1 MQFKNPEILYLL
13 FLLIIPIL
21 IHLFQ
26 LQKFQKIAFT
36 NVKLLKEIEQQ
47 TRKSSQLKK
56 LLILLSRLFLFACL
70 IFAFAQPFFSKEKSP
85 INKDTF
91 IYVDNSLSMQA
102 KGENG
107 ELLQKVKTDL
117 IKNLSN
123 KKSDFTLITNNQ
135 TFNNVNI
142 TDIKNNIINMD
153 YYPIKKELNT
163 LLLQIQ
169 SLQNK
174 KIKNHRNVLLISD
187 FQNINIPKNTSNF
200 DSLTT
205 YSLIQTLP
213 NNFKNIALDSVWIKD
228 QNKDNIQIKAI
239 IKSYQLAI
247 ENLSISLFIN
257 NKLFGKTTVNL
268 DKDSQA
274 EIDFSI
280 PNTKNSQGKLSLND
294 NKLMFDNTLY
304 FNIADKEKTPVL
316 VIGENSDFLSRIY
329 TDDDFYYL
337 ETSLDNLDYGSI
349 IKQDLII
356 LNELNSIPN
365 SLSITLKNYAS
376 NGGNMVVI
384 PSLKSDITTYNKLF
398 TDLNLGKINSF
409 NKTTKA
415 ITTINYNHPFFKN
428 VFQKQI
434 TNFQYPSVKTYFE
447 TDFKSATS
455 LLQFEDKSDFISE
468 IKLKNSRLYWISS
481 PLNSNNSNFIS
492 SPLIV
497 PVFYNFSIKNTT
509 QKQLFYTVGLKN
521 EILVKSNN
529 QNDDAVHLVKN
540 DIDFIPLQSKT
551 ANHLT
556 IETDNYPL
564 KDGLYQLKRKEK
576 VIQHIAYNYNREEGN
591 LAYYPIDKFVKS
603 YNNIQYFTSLNEALK
618 QLNDQNKNKN
628 LWQLFIIFALL
639 FLGLEIILQK
649 FFKS

>member
-26 LQKFQKIAFT
+26 LQKFQKVAFT

-56 LLILLSRLFLFACL
+56 LLILLSRLFLFTSL
-70 IFAFAQPFFSKEKSP
+70 IIAFAQPFFSKEKNSV
-85 INKDTF
+85 NKDTF
-91 IYVDNSLSMQA
+91 IYIDNSLSMQA

-123 KKSDFTLITNNQ
+123 KKSNFTLITNNQ
-135 TFNNVNI
+135 IFNNVNI
-142 TDIKNNIINMD
+142 TDIKNNIINID

-163 LLLQIQ
+163 ILLQIQ

-174 KIKNHRNVLLISD
+174 KIKNHKNILLISD
-187 FQNINIPKNTSNF
+187 FQNTNIGLNTTNF

-205 YSLIQTLP
+205 YSLAQTLP
-213 NNFKNIALDSVWIKD
+213 NNLKNIALDSVWVKD
-228 QNKDNIQIKAI
+228 QNKDNIQIKAV

-268 DKDSQA
+268 DKNSQA
-274 EIDFSI
+274 EIEFSI
-280 PNTKNSQGKLSLND
+280 PNTKNIQGKLSLND
-294 NKLMFDNTLY
+294 NKLLFDNTLY
-304 FNIADKEKTPVL
+304 FNITDKEKVNVL
-316 VIGENSDFLSRIY
+316 AIGDNSKFLSKIY
-329 TDDDFYYL
+329 TDDDFNFI
-337 ETSLDNLDYGSI
+337 TTTINDLDYNLI
-349 IKQDLII
+349 TKQEVVV
-356 LNELNSIPN
+356 LNELKKIPKALI
-365 SLSITLKNYAS
+365 STLYNYAID
-376 NGGNMVVI
+376 GGNIVVI
-384 PSLKSDITTYNKLF
+384 PSLESDITTYNKLF
-398 TDLNLGKINSF
+398 SDLNLGEIKSF
-409 NKTTKA
+409 NKATKA
-415 ITTINYNHPFFKN
+415 ITTINYSHPFFKN

-455 LLQFEDKSDFISE
+455 LLQFEDKSDFISK
-468 IKLKNSRLYWISS
+468 IKLKNSNLYWIASS
-481 PLNSNNSNFIS
+481 LNSNNSNFIS
-492 SPLIV
+492 SPLVV
-497 PVFYNFSIKNTT
+497 PIFFNFSLKNTI
-509 QKQLFYTVGLKN
+509 QKQLYYTIGKKN
-521 EILVKSNN
+521 EILLKSNI
-529 QNDDAVHLVKN
+529 QNDDVVHLVKN
-540 DIDFIPLQSKT
+540 DKDFFPLQSKT
-551 ANHLT
+551 ANHLK

-564 KDGLYQLKRKEK
+564 TDGIYQIKRKEK
-576 VIQHIAYNYNREEGN
+576 VIQNVAYNYNREESN
-591 LAYYPIDKFVKS
+591 LSYYPIDKFVENHS
-603 YNNIQYFTSLNEALK
+603 NIKYFSSVNKALK
-618 QLNDQNKNKN
+618 QINDQNKNKN

-649 FFKS
+649 FLKS

>member
-1 MQFKNPEILYLL
+1 MQFKNPEILYFL

-26 LQKFQKIAFT
+26 LQKFEKVAFT
-36 NVKLLKEIEQQ
+36 NVKLLKEIKQQ

-56 LLILLSRLFLFACL
+56 LLILLSRLLLFTSL
-70 IFAFAQPFFSKEKSP
+70 IIAFAQPFFSKEKSHVK
-85 INKDTF
+85 KDTF

-123 KKSDFTLITNNQ
+123 KKSNFTLITNNQ
-135 TFNNVNI
+135 IFNNVNI
-142 TDIKNNIINMD
+142 ADVKNSIINID

-163 LLLQIQ
+163 ILLQIQ

-174 KIKNHRNVLLISD
+174 KIKNKNNILLISD
-187 FQNINIPKNTSNF
+187 FQNINTTLNAINF

-205 YSLIQTLP
+205 YSLIQTIP
-213 NNFKNIALDSVWIKD
+213 NNLQNIVLDSVWIKD
-228 QNKDNIQIKAI
+228 QNKDNIQIKAA

-268 DKDSQA
+268 EKNSQA
-274 EIDFSI
+274 EIEFSI
-280 PNTKNSQGKLSLND
+280 PNTKNIKCKLSLND
-294 NKLMFDNTLY
+294 NKLLFDNTLY
-304 FNIADKEKTPVL
+304 FNIPNKEKIRVL
-316 VIGENSDFLSRIY
+316 AIGKNSGFLSRIY
-329 TDDDFYYL
+329 TRNDFDFI

-356 LNELNSIPN
+356 LNELNNLPN
-365 SLSITLKNYAS
+365 SLSVTLKNYAL
-376 NGGNMVVI
+376 NRGNIVVI
-384 PSLKSDITTYNKLF
+384 PSLESDISTYNKLF

-409 NKTTKA
+409 KKEVKA
-415 ITTINYNHPFFKN
+415 VTTINYNHSFFKN
-428 VFQKQI
+428 VFQNQI
-434 TNFQYPSVKTYFE
+434 TNFQYPTVKTYFE

-468 IKLKNSRLYWISS
+468 IKLKNSKLYWIASS
-481 PLNSNNSNFIS
+481 LKSSNSNFIS
-492 SPLIV
+492 SPLVV
-497 PVFYNFSIKNTT
+497 PVFYNFSIKNTI
-509 QKQLFYTVGLKN
+509 QKQLFYTIGQKN
-521 EILVKSNN
+521 KILLKSNN
-529 QNDDAVHLVKN
+529 QNNDAVHLVKN
-540 DIDFIPLQSKT
+540 DTDFIPLQSKT
-551 ANHLT
+551 ANHLK

-564 KDGLYQLKRKEK
+564 KDGLYQIKRKENI
-576 VIQHIAYNYNREEGN
+576 IQHIAYNYNREESD
-591 LAYYPIDKFVKS
+591 LAFYPIDKYIKN
-603 YNNIQYFTSLNEALK
+603 YNNIQYFTSLNQALK

-649 FFKS
+649 FLKS